1 MSRTYSKTPI
11 LGNFG
16 AAGQEFFFPET
27 DNVVGNT
34 RIHVYPAQWDDL
46 ENLEG
51 QMPQLFIRG
60 GSVFPDVTAK
70 VSADGLPVEDDI
82 LDALS
87 RFCEFETRHPGRGV
101 VQTGHSVECLMERW
115 LTAFHGMTEVT
126 FNRWHGYSQGDWGWM
141 LKGFTPEWLE
151 AAGHPA
157 DYKRTVDEPA
167 NLTDWLRSDFWYS
180 EPQIRRSWT
189 KTYDD
194 GEEVN
199 GEDWETPEDEGPVV
213 IYGDQ
218 WTLFSLDSTKRYDPN
233 THWEIKEDDEAGH
246 TFVSSK

>member
-1 MSRTYSKTPI
+1 MSRTFNTSPI
-11 LGNFG
+11 PGNQTNL
-16 AAGQEFFFPET
+16 GQEFFYTEAG
-27 DNVVGNT
+27 DEASSI
-34 RIHVYPAQWDDL
+34 RIHVYPAEWDDL

-60 GSVFPDVTAK
+60 YSNAYPEVTAK
-70 VSADGLPVEDDI
+70 VSADGLPDEDRI

-87 RFCEFETRHPGRGV
+87 RFREFEVRRSDRGV
-101 VQTGHSVECLMERW
+101 VQIGHSVEYLMERW

-126 FNRWHGYSQGDWGWM
+126 FNRWHGYTQGDWGWM
-141 LKGFTPEWLE
+141 LRGFTPEWLE
-151 AAGHPA
+151 AAGHPSA
-157 DYKRTVDEPA
+157 YKRTHREPT
-167 NLTDWLRSDFWYS
+167 NLGDWLRSDFWYV

-213 IYGDQ
+213 IYGNEYD
-218 WTLFSLDSTKRYDPN
+218 LLNKNSLYHYNPN
-233 THWEIKEDDEAGH
+233 THWEILTDDDGNTIVA
-246 TFVSSK
+246 SK